1 MKLNQKQVDALKRAI
16 DARQEELVA
25 EVRADVSRS
34 RDEAAGRQA
43 GEVSDSKDQASAEQA
58 VRLNVA
64 ELLLDLDQ
72 LSQVQAAR
80 TRLESG
86 TFGVCTDCGGDI
98 PYERLRAQLAAL
110 RCVDCQ
116 RLNEEAKAQMP
127 GVGR

>member
-1 MKLNQKQVDALKRAI
+1 MKLNEKQLNALKRAI

-34 RDEAAGRQA
+34 RDEAGGARA
-43 GEVSDSKDQASAEQA
+43 GEVSDTKDQASAEQA

-64 ELLLDLDQ
+64 ELDLDLDQ
-72 LSQVQAAR
+72 LSQIQAAR
-80 TRLESG
+80 TRLECGS
-86 TFGVCTDCGGDI
+86 FGVCTDCGSNI
-98 PYERLRAQLAAL
+98 PYERLRAQLVAL

-116 RLNEEAKAQMP
+116 RINEQAIAQMP

>member
-1 MKLNQKQVDALKRAI
+1 MKLNQKQLDALKRAI

-34 RDEAAGRQA
+34 RDEAVGTQA
-43 GEVSDSKDQASAEQA
+43 GEVSDSTDQASAEQA

-80 TRLESG
+80 TRLETG

-116 RLNEEAKAQMP
+116 RINEEATAQTP
-127 GVGR
+127 GAGR

>member
-1 MKLNQKQVDALKRAI
+1 MKLNQKQLDALKRAI

-34 RDEAAGRQA
+34 RDEAAGTQA
-43 GEVSDSKDQASAEQA
+43 GEVSDSKDQASVEQA

-116 RLNEEAKAQMP
+116 RINEEAIAQTP